1 MANLK
6 FKKTIIKVLR
16 KPKLHIEIDHKE
28 KICEILHE
36 NPGTYV
42 RGTKLV
48 SHEKISL
55 GKKYIRTGTKA
66 TDTVNILSKASDIHR
81 QAYIAY
87 NINVNKRWID
97 YEYKKAYFTD
107 AIDSV
112 YNNAAEQYY
121 TSCDVDITNNSD
133 VTLYFYQSRW
143 AAISSSIDKRCF
155 AEGHTAYTAVKN
167 EWVVIK
173 PGETRTIQCRC
184 ILIDNKTYSVYMFV
198 LQEPVVN
205 QILKLLNW
213 NMDVFKMH
221 SWRQLNTICSNAITR
236 FNINMTTQAP
246 QNGKFTAYRLAIPIA
261 SNFVNNGVQ
270 SKVNAS
276 LMALP
281 EYKYEEQFI
290 ENNSYG
296 LLMGIRRRK

>member
-6 FKKTIIKVLR
+6 FKKTTIKVPR
-16 KPKLHIEIDHKE
+16 KPKLRIEIDHEE
-28 KICEILHE
+28 KTYEIFHE

-66 TDTVNILSKASDIHR
+66 TNTVNVLSKTTDIKR
-81 QAYIAY
+81 RVQIAY
-87 NINVNKRWID
+87 SVDVNKRWID

-121 TSCDVDITNNSD
+121 TSCDVDFRNNSD
-133 VTLYFYQSRW
+133 VTLYLYQSRW
-143 AAISSSIDKRCF
+143 AAITSNIDNRCF

-184 ILIDNKTYSVYMFV
+184 ILINNKTYSVYMFV

-221 SWRQLNTICSNAITR
+221 SWRQLNTISADAITR
-236 FNINMTTQAP
+236 YNVSYTSQAP
-246 QNGKFTAYRLAIPIA
+246 QNGKFVDYILGIPIA

-290 ENNSYG
+290 ENNSWG
-296 LLMGIRRRK
+296 LSMGIRRRK